1 MFQEE
6 EQYKRW
12 LSFSVN
18 KLIPDLWQPFRNFV
32 KRAKKKKRVKFML
45 AVTIMGAFYFYRK
58 TGFSSRKRI
67 NLKGPFHWKFDEI
80 HSLFGGN

>member
-1 MFQEE
+1 MVEFQR
-6 EQYKRW
+6 QQINTRS
-12 LSFSVN
+12 LAAFT
-18 KLIPDLWQPFRNFV
+18 QFR
-32 KRAKKKKRVKFML
+32 ATSQKKKKKVKFML
-45 AVTIMGAFYFYRK
+45 AVTIMDAFYFYRK